1 MISRRRWRARGVWV
15 RVRGRRRAGVQASG
29 GLQWGGGQD
38 EEDEE
43 EKEEREEEKEEEEE
57 EEEEEERLAARHVR
71 LHGMCLNSTLK
82 LNP

>member
-1 MISRRRWRARGVWV
+1 V

-43 EKEEREEEKEEEEE
+43 EKEEREEEEEEEE
-57 EEEEEERLAARHVR
+57 EEDEKEEEERLAARHVR
-71 LHGMCLNSTLK
+71 SHGMCLNSTLK